1 LAISAL
7 RGIELMASKKE
18 QPVLTLMVGL
28 PCSGKTTLAKK
39 LERET
44 NAVRF
49 TPDEWHIFLF
59 GNDFHVDDGHD
70 QRHDQIEALMWKL
83 GRELLTKGIS
93 VILDFGFW
101 AKEQRD
107 EKRAEAKALGA
118 KVQICYLDTPLS
130 ELLLRLEQRN
140 QTGTEVF
147 TTITPE
153 DIKEWSS
160 IFQPPEKEEL

>member
-1 LAISAL
+1 
-7 RGIELMASKKE
+7 MASRKE
-18 QPVLTLMVGL
+18 QPVLYLMVGL

-44 NAVRF
+44 GAVRF

-59 GNDFHVDDGHD
+59 GNDFHEDGQHD
-70 QRHDQIEALMWKL
+70 QRHDRIEALMWKL
-83 GRELLTKGIS
+83 GRELLSKGIS

-118 KVQICYLDTPLS
+118 RVQICYQDTPLP
-130 ELLLRLEQRN
+130 ELLRRLEQRN
-140 QTGTEVF
+140 KTGTEVF

-153 DIKEWSS
+153 DMKEWSGM
-160 IFQPPEKEEL
+160 FQPPEKEEL